1 MTPDRDLAVLSRVRL
16 RRIDAADA
24 PAIFTVYSHEE
35 GTRFLARPPMVD
47 PVQADEMV
55 ARIEA
60 GYADGSTLQLAI
72 ERNSDAAFLGVCLLF
87 NMVARGARGEIGYI
101 LGREHWGQG
110 YVSEALPALITHA
123 FGALGLNRLEADIDP
138 RNVASQRVLERLG
151 FRREGLL
158 RERWIVRGEKSDS
171 AIYGLLRSDW
181 T

>member
-1 MTPDRDLAVLSRVRL
+1 MAWLCGATHGSSRRAQGRAACALPAVSATANQRANRIPVLRVGRRLAEPYFRAARPSRSALTPDRDLAVLSRVRL

-87 NMVARGARGEIGYI
+87 NMVARGARGE
-101 LGREHWGQG
+101 
-110 YVSEALPALITHA
+110 
-123 FGALGLNRLEADIDP
+123 
-138 RNVASQRVLERLG
+138 
-151 FRREGLL
+151 
-158 RERWIVRGEKSDS
+158 KSDS